1 MDRLDEGV
9 APLSMGM
16 DLWLR
21 ARTHDLSGLSAELA
35 YRFLFALFPFG
46 LFLAATASF
55 AAGALGLADPT
66 GMIINGLG
74 DNLPSDLAAAIQ
86 PELTRVL
93 GQRNFGLV
101 SVGALVALWAATT
114 GTMTVI
120 KAMNRAYGVTEDRPL
135 LRRYGL
141 GFGLTIAGSIGV
153 LIAFVTIVGGALM
166 TEQVADRLGLGSAA
180 WALISIVRWP
190 VVFAILVA
198 AAFFVYRIGPNM
210 KPSWRPALAGAAVF
224 ASGWL
229 VATFLFAQYVGR
241 VADYGATYGALGGV
255 IVLMIWLYLTG
266 LILLVGAEV
275 VAIMVGRTEPDRLE
289 ARRLETAAAD
299 IVDGVRATTRR
310 RLGEVRQVAASDP
323 GRSPTRQS
331 SNPGS

>member
-1 MDRLDEGV
+1 
-9 APLSMGM
+9 
-16 DLWLR
+16 
-21 ARTHDLSGLSAELA
+21 
-35 YRFLFALFPFG
+35 
-46 LFLAATASF
+46 
-55 AAGALGLADPT
+55 
-66 GMIINGLG
+66 
-74 DNLPSDLAAAIQ
+74 
-86 PELTRVL
+86 
-93 GQRNFGLV
+93 
-101 SVGALVALWAATT
+101 
-114 GTMTVI
+114 
-120 KAMNRAYGVTEDRPL
+120 
-135 LRRYGL
+135 
-141 GFGLTIAGSIGV
+141 
-153 LIAFVTIVGGALM
+153 
-166 TEQVADRLGLGSAA
+166 
-180 WALISIVRWP
+180 
-190 VVFAILVA
+190 
-198 AAFFVYRIGPNM
+198 M